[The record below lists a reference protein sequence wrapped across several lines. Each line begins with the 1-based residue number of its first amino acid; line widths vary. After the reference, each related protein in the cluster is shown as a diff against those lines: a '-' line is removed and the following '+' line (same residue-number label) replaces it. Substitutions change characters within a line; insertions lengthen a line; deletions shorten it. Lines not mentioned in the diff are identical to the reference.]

1 MEKKK
6 LQSIGN
12 RSFVPWGLSGIAKF
26 RHKGTKTL
34 SFAVIT
40 LMLISCKTS
49 KPVSF
54 NDQELIKG
62 NASPILVE
70 NGENE
75 INLEDY
81 VVDVSKI
88 DSVTVPPE
96 LTKKQEKN
104 ILKVEGQLATKISS
118 IKLWHQG
125 QAYAIP
131 LQRAAK
137 TPITLTYKGE
147 AKEVRTKGEFN
158 AWNAQS
164 SLFNKTE
171 NGFSYSMS
179 LPPGNYQ
186 YLFVVDGK
194 EKRDPSNK
202 DSVDNGMGGWNSV
215 IKIPRPSLDKLPML
229 STKNYERNIIQLR
242 LSHPAK
248 EVMVFWKNFLLDYR
262 SVKLTEK
269 QIDIT
274 IPNEAATNT
283 RSFIRVW
290 AANDEGISN
299 DMLIPLQNNQVL
311 SDATQLSR
319 HDKEAQILYFMMI
332 DRFNNAKKENDEPI
346 KDKNILPK
354 ANYYGGDI
362 AGVTQKIKDGYF
374 SSLGINT
381 LWLSPITRNPK
392 GAYGKY
398 PDPVTTFSG
407 YHGYWPVSLQQIDSR
422 FGTKSDMQELI
433 SEAHKQNINVI
444 LDYVAHHVHQEHPLV
459 KLKPEWF
466 TPLYLPDGTINTER
480 WDDQRLTTWFD
491 VFMPTLDLR
500 KPEVVNPMTDT
511 ALYWLKN
518 YELDGFRHDASKHID
533 LLFWRTLSKKIK
545 SEISRPIYQI
555 GETYGSRELVNSYV
569 NTGMLDGQ
577 FDFNVY
583 DDAVNTFARDEVPF
597 SRLSSSVTE
606 SMSWFG
612 DHHLMGNITGNQDRA
627 RFISYAD
634 GSVRFD
640 EDAKRAGW
648 KRKIEIKDTIGYTKL
663 QSLTAFMMTIPGV
676 PVIYY
681 GDEIGDPG
689 GNDPDNRRM
698 MRFEKLSPLENKTK
712 EIAQKLVA
720 LRKNSMALL
729 YGDFQWLRVEDQL
742 MVYKRSYFGNQVI
755 VAFNKSA
762 QPKEIELGKL
772 PSKARTQFN
781 GKLKVENGAG
791 KLTMKPHSFEVVE
804 VNQ

>member
-1 MEKKK
+1 MAKKRF
-6 LQSIGN
+6 QSIGN
-12 RSFVPWGLSGIAKF
+12 LTSLRVLQKAGRGNLLMTKYFVVLILFLS
-26 RHKGTKTL
+26 
-34 SFAVIT
+34 
-40 LMLISCKTS
+40 SCETS

-62 NASPILVE
+62 NASPIIVE
-70 NGENE
+70 NGISE

-81 VVDVSKI
+81 VIDVSKI
-88 DSVTVPPE
+88 DSVTAPPE
-96 LTKKQEKN
+96 LRKN
-104 ILKVEGQLATKISS
+104 QAKNTLALEGELVTKISS
-118 IKLWHQG
+118 IKLWHHG

-131 LQRAAK
+131 LQKANK
-137 TPITLTYKGE
+137 KSISLNYSGE

-158 AWNAQS
+158 AWNPQN
-164 SLFNKTE
+164 SLFTKSE
-171 NGFSYSMS
+171 NGFTFSMS

-186 YLFVVDGK
+186 YLFLVDGK

-202 DSVDNGMGGWNSV
+202 DSIDNGMGGWNSV
-215 IKIPRPSLDKLPML
+215 IRIPRPAIEKLPIL
-229 STKNYERNIIQLR
+229 STKSCQGKTIQLS
-242 LSHPAK
+242 LSNPAK

-269 QIDIT
+269 QIDI
-274 IPNEAATNT
+274 ILPSEAAKET

-299 DMLIPLQNNQVL
+299 DVLIPLNNGEVL
-311 SDATQLSR
+311 TDASLLTRQ
-319 HDKEAQILYFMMI
+319 DKEAQILYFMMI
-332 DRFNNAKKENDEPI
+332 DRFNNAKKENDQPV

-381 LWLSPITRNPK
+381 LWLSPITLNPK

-398 PDPVTTFSG
+398 TDPVTTFSG
-407 YHGYWPVSLQQIDSR
+407 YHGYWPVSLQQIDYR
-422 FGTKSDMQELI
+422 FGTKADMKKLI
-433 SEAHKQNINVI
+433 DEAHKQNINVI

-500 KPEVVNPMTDT
+500 KPEVVSPMTDT

-545 SEISRPIYQI
+545 SEIDRPIYQI

-583 DDAVNTFARDEVPF
+583 DDAVNTFARNDVPF

-648 KRKIEIKDTIGYTKL
+648 KRKIEIKDTIGYNKL

-698 MRFEKLSPLENKTK
+698 MRFDKLSPFENKTK
-712 EIAQKLVA
+712 EISQKLVG
-720 LRKNSMALL
+720 LRKNSMALV
-729 YGDFQWLRVEDQL
+729 YGDFQWLKVEEQVL
-742 MVYKRSYFGNQVI
+742 VYKRSYFGNQVI
-755 VAFNKSA
+755 IAFNKSG
-762 QPKEIELGKL
+762 QSKEIDLGALPKSATTHFTGKL
-772 PSKARTQFN
+772 QF
-781 GKLKVENGAG
+781 ENSEA
-791 KLTMKPHSFEVVE
+791 KLTLKPQSFEVIE
-804 VNQ
+804 VNY

>member
-1 MEKKK
+1 
-6 LQSIGN
+6 
-12 RSFVPWGLSGIAKF
+12 
-26 RHKGTKTL
+26 
-34 SFAVIT
+34 
-40 LMLISCKTS
+40 
-49 KPVSF
+49 
-54 NDQELIKG
+54 
-62 NASPILVE
+62 
-70 NGENE
+70 
-75 INLEDY
+75 
-81 VVDVSKI
+81 
-88 DSVTVPPE
+88 
-96 LTKKQEKN
+96 
-104 ILKVEGQLATKISS
+104 
-118 IKLWHQG
+118 
-125 QAYAIP
+125 
-131 LQRAAK
+131 
-137 TPITLTYKGE
+137 
-147 AKEVRTKGEFN
+147 
-158 AWNAQS
+158 
-164 SLFNKTE
+164 
-171 NGFSYSMS
+171 
-179 LPPGNYQ
+179 
-186 YLFVVDGK
+186 
-194 EKRDPSNK
+194 
-202 DSVDNGMGGWNSV
+202 
-215 IKIPRPSLDKLPML
+215 
-229 STKNYERNIIQLR
+229 
-242 LSHPAK
+242 
-248 EVMVFWKNFLLDYR
+248 
-262 SVKLTEK
+262 
-269 QIDIT
+269 
-274 IPNEAATNT
+274 
-283 RSFIRVW
+283 
-290 AANDEGISN
+290 
-299 DMLIPLQNNQVL
+299 
-311 SDATQLSR
+311 
-319 HDKEAQILYFMMI
+319 
-332 DRFNNAKKENDEPI
+332 
-346 KDKNILPK
+346 
-354 ANYYGGDI
+354 
-362 AGVTQKIKDGYF
+362 
-374 SSLGINT
+374 
-381 LWLSPITRNPK
+381 
-392 GAYGKY
+392 
-398 PDPVTTFSG
+398 
-407 YHGYWPVSLQQIDSR
+407 
-422 FGTKSDMQELI
+422 
-433 SEAHKQNINVI
+433 
-444 LDYVAHHVHQEHPLV
+444 
-459 KLKPEWF
+459 
-466 TPLYLPDGTINTER
+466 
-480 WDDQRLTTWFD
+480 
-491 VFMPTLDLR
+491 
-500 KPEVVNPMTDT
+500 MTDT

-648 KRKIEIKDTIGYTKL
+648 KRKIEIKDTIGYNKL

>member
-1 MEKKK
+1 MP
-6 LQSIGN
+6 SC
-12 RSFVPWGLSGIAKF
+12 LSGHLKF
-26 RHKGTKTL
+26 HHQGSKAL
-34 SFAVIT
+34 S
-40 LMLISCKTS
+40 LIVVAILSNSCETS

-62 NASPILVE
+62 NASSITIE
-70 NGENE
+70 NGINE

-81 VVDVSKI
+81 VIDVSKI
-88 DSVTVPPE
+88 DSVTAPTE
-96 LTKKQEKN
+96 LRKN
-104 ILKVEGQLATKISS
+104 QAKNTLTLEGELVTKISC

-131 LQRAAK
+131 LQKANK
-137 TPITLTYKGE
+137 KNISFNYSGE

-158 AWNAQS
+158 AWNPQN
-164 SLFNKTE
+164 SLFTKSE
-171 NGFSYSMS
+171 NGFTFSMS

-186 YLFVVDGK
+186 YLFLVDGK

-215 IKIPRPSLDKLPML
+215 IKIPRPSLDKLPIL
-229 STKNYERNIIQLR
+229 STKNYERNLIQLS
-242 LSHPAK
+242 LSKPAE

-274 IPNEAATNT
+274 IPNEAAENT

-290 AANDEGISN
+290 AANHEGISN

-311 SDATQLSR
+311 ADAAQLSR
-319 HDKEAQILYFMMI
+319 SDKEAQILYFMMI
-332 DRFNNAKKENDEPI
+332 DRFNNTKKENDEPV

-354 ANYYGGDI
+354 ANFYGGDI
-362 AGVTQKIKDGYF
+362 AGVTQKINDGYF

-381 LWLSPITRNPK
+381 LWLSPITLNPK
-392 GAYGKY
+392 GAHGKY

-407 YHGYWPVSLQQIDSR
+407 YHGYWPVSLQQIDNR

-518 YELDGFRHDASKHID
+518 YALDGFRHDTSKHID

-545 SEISRPIYQI
+545 SEINRPIYQI
-555 GETYGSRELVNSYV
+555 GETYGSRELVSSYV

-583 DDAVNTFARDEVPF
+583 DDAVNAFARDEVPF

-612 DHHLMGNITGNQDRA
+612 DHHVMGNITGNQDRA

-648 KRKIEIKDTIGYTKL
+648 KRKIEIKDTIGYYKL
-663 QSLTAFMMTIPGV
+663 HSLTAFMMTIPGV

-698 MRFEKLSPLENKTK
+698 MRFENLRPLENKTK
-712 EIAQKLVA
+712 GVAQKLVA

-729 YGDFQWLRVEDQL
+729 YGDFQWLRVEDQVL
-742 MVYKRSYFGNQVI
+742 VYKRSYFGNQVI

-762 QPKEIELGKL
+762 QPKEIELDKL
-772 PSKARTQFN
+772 SSKARTQFS
-781 GKLKVENGAG
+781 GILKVQNSAG
-791 KLTMKPHSFEVVE
+791 KLMLKPNSFEVVE

>member
-1 MEKKK
+1 
-6 LQSIGN
+6 
-12 RSFVPWGLSGIAKF
+12 
-26 RHKGTKTL
+26 
-34 SFAVIT
+34 
-40 LMLISCKTS
+40 
-49 KPVSF
+49 
-54 NDQELIKG
+54 
-62 NASPILVE
+62 
-70 NGENE
+70 
-75 INLEDY
+75 
-81 VVDVSKI
+81 
-88 DSVTVPPE
+88 
-96 LTKKQEKN
+96 
-104 ILKVEGQLATKISS
+104 
-118 IKLWHQG
+118 
-125 QAYAIP
+125 
-131 LQRAAK
+131 
-137 TPITLTYKGE
+137 
-147 AKEVRTKGEFN
+147 
-158 AWNAQS
+158 
-164 SLFNKTE
+164 
-171 NGFSYSMS
+171 
-179 LPPGNYQ
+179 
-186 YLFVVDGK
+186 
-194 EKRDPSNK
+194 
-202 DSVDNGMGGWNSV
+202 
-215 IKIPRPSLDKLPML
+215 
-229 STKNYERNIIQLR
+229 
-242 LSHPAK
+242 
-248 EVMVFWKNFLLDYR
+248 
-262 SVKLTEK
+262 
-269 QIDIT
+269 
-274 IPNEAATNT
+274 
-283 RSFIRVW
+283 
-290 AANDEGISN
+290 
-299 DMLIPLQNNQVL
+299 
-311 SDATQLSR
+311 
-319 HDKEAQILYFMMI
+319 
-332 DRFNNAKKENDEPI
+332 
-346 KDKNILPK
+346 
-354 ANYYGGDI
+354 
-362 AGVTQKIKDGYF
+362 
-374 SSLGINT
+374 
-381 LWLSPITRNPK
+381 
-392 GAYGKY
+392 
-398 PDPVTTFSG
+398 
-407 YHGYWPVSLQQIDSR
+407 
-422 FGTKSDMQELI
+422 MQELI
-433 SEAHKQNINVI
+433 SEAHKYNINVI

-545 SEISRPIYQI
+545 SEINRPIYQI

-648 KRKIEIKDTIGYTKL
+648 KRKIEIKDIIGYNKL

-791 KLTMKPHSFEVVE
+791 KLTLKPHSFEVVE

>member
-1 MEKKK
+1 
-6 LQSIGN
+6 
-12 RSFVPWGLSGIAKF
+12 
-26 RHKGTKTL
+26 
-34 SFAVIT
+34 
-40 LMLISCKTS
+40 
-49 KPVSF
+49 
-54 NDQELIKG
+54 
-62 NASPILVE
+62 
-70 NGENE
+70 
-75 INLEDY
+75 
-81 VVDVSKI
+81 
-88 DSVTVPPE
+88 
-96 LTKKQEKN
+96 
-104 ILKVEGQLATKISS
+104 
-118 IKLWHQG
+118 
-125 QAYAIP
+125 
-131 LQRAAK
+131 
-137 TPITLTYKGE
+137 
-147 AKEVRTKGEFN
+147 
-158 AWNAQS
+158 
-164 SLFNKTE
+164 
-171 NGFSYSMS
+171 
-179 LPPGNYQ
+179 
-186 YLFVVDGK
+186 
-194 EKRDPSNK
+194 
-202 DSVDNGMGGWNSV
+202 
-215 IKIPRPSLDKLPML
+215 
-229 STKNYERNIIQLR
+229 
-242 LSHPAK
+242 
-248 EVMVFWKNFLLDYR
+248 
-262 SVKLTEK
+262 
-269 QIDIT
+269 
-274 IPNEAATNT
+274 
-283 RSFIRVW
+283 
-290 AANDEGISN
+290 
-299 DMLIPLQNNQVL
+299 
-311 SDATQLSR
+311 
-319 HDKEAQILYFMMI
+319 
-332 DRFNNAKKENDEPI
+332 
-346 KDKNILPK
+346 
-354 ANYYGGDI
+354 
-362 AGVTQKIKDGYF
+362 
-374 SSLGINT
+374 
-381 LWLSPITRNPK
+381 
-392 GAYGKY
+392 
-398 PDPVTTFSG
+398 
-407 YHGYWPVSLQQIDSR
+407 
-422 FGTKSDMQELI
+422 MQELI

-648 KRKIEIKDTIGYTKL
+648 KRKIEIKDTIGYNKL